1 MGYYYSL
8 PSWCIDISVPFEDIE
23 FGDVVLGAG
32 RCGACFKVKWN
43 GAEYALKQY
52 DTGNDGDVPF
62 LKEISAYMLLQI
74 VWGGL
79 VPRPVFLFESFSGTS
94 CFWVYN
100 WDEYQTRTM
109 LFQIR

>member
-43 GAEYALKQY
+43 GAEYALKQS
-52 DTGNDGDVPF
+52 DTGKDGDVPF
-62 LKEISAYMLLQI
+62 VKEISAYMLLQN
-74 VWGGL
+74 VWRSLVLRPEFLSEIISGGL
-79 VPRPVFLFESFSGTS
+79 T
-94 CFWVYN
+94 
-100 WDEYQTRTM
+100 TRT
-109 LFQIR
+109 RTKRER